1 MDSTRDAQL
10 HPFAAVPPPHTQPEP
25 EPEASAKPLHLRHL
39 ISPAAASVANT
50 PAKTIAI
57 DKLRRELFGMS
68 QKCWKHMGWEDIA
81 AALEQGFT
89 EEHLV
94 AVAAAIGESRYIKGI
109 STFLPLEELWEA
121 LRHANDTPLEPSEI
135 FRGLEVQ
142 HIGDLKHPGPDKCGY
157 GLGTALGKPDK
168 KNHVWVDFSD
178 AGGPPA
184 VLVPCGSKKRQA
196 ESGSSSAT
204 LAEASLKRPGP
215 PGLKMSLA
223 VIKVRTERLLRQ
235 RGVLWEDAVEAIKLI
250 SNADVLE
257 LVVAEMEEPGAFI
270 TRLLGGIPLK
280 KINSSI
286 IPGSR
291 LRTERGELDENQLAV
306 VVENRAPIHSL
317 PSRDNKLLKPGRL
330 QEYLDTIFGR
340 KDGTPGLY
348 GKSSASRRI
357 YEKCTVQCSTAYL
370 KQHNL
375 DEVDGRG
382 NLIYGALQ
390 KVTLNLCGMG
400 IARDRLAAGKSH
412 LDDTV
417 RELGCQ
423 CKPPSGSAAWMRGG
437 KHQSKDRPDATHSM
451 IVAREEECRYWEAAL
466 NLTTYGWAIDDM
478 NIRHLAPLLT
488 FIPNLGCL
496 RLCDNKIADKGL
508 EALCKRLPLCV
519 EELTGCSG
527 LVTLELQENHIGDDG
542 IAALALALP
551 SLVELQELYLQ
562 NNRFRQ
568 INSLA
573 ESLPHCLQLRELQ
586 LGGNRITSVGAE
598 ALAKVMPVCCNRK
611 PGLSVLGLSANLIDD
626 QGARALASVLPS
638 CKHLTRVMIQMNQ
651 FRQADDGLNVA
662 PPVSAVVRVNDSRQ
676 LVIQSKC
683 KGAASAV
690 QPCTVKSSGERAKRL
705 MGIGK
710 PAGAAGAAKVVQGEG
725 PAVLGDPGE
734 LIGGSFEPWDFSA
747 AAAEEL
753 HLVLDTPTERII
765 TEPRTVN
772 GDDMYGRR
780 LARHTRTVKFFVD
793 VAFVDVAETVLSAY
807 LYPDGRTALEA
818 LKPGWLTLTL
828 DPRRPPRPDYT

>member
-1 MDSTRDAQL
+1 MQDGAV
-10 HPFAAVPPPHTQPEP
+10 VPPPHTQPEP
-25 EPEASAKPLHLRHL
+25 EPEASARPLHLRHL
-39 ISPAAASVANT
+39 ISPAAASVPNT
-50 PAKTIAI
+50 PAKTVAI

-68 QKCWKHMGWEDIA
+68 QKCWKHTGWEDIA
-81 AALEQGFT
+81 AALQQGFT

-94 AVAAAIGESRYIKGI
+94 AVAAAIGEQRYIKGI

-142 HIGDLKHPGPDKCGY
+142 HVGDRKHPGPDKCGY
-157 GLGTALGKPDK
+157 GIGTALGNPDK
-168 KNHVWVDFSD
+168 KNRVWVDFSGS
-178 AGGPPA
+178 GGPAA
-184 VLVPCGSKKRQA
+184 VLVPCGSRKRQA
-196 ESGSSSAT
+196 EVGSSSAAK
-204 LAEASLKRPGP
+204 AEASLKRPGP

-223 VIKVRTERLLRQ
+223 VIKAKTERLLRQ
-235 RGVLWEDAVEAIKLI
+235 RGVLWADAVEAIKKI

-270 TRLLGGIPLK
+270 IRLLGGIPLSK
-280 KINSSI
+280 VDSLI

-291 LRTERGELDENQLAV
+291 LRKERGELDENQVAV
-306 VVENRAPIHSL
+306 VVENGAPIRSL

-357 YEKCTVQCSTAYL
+357 YETCTVQRSTEYL
-370 KQHNL
+370 QQHNL

-382 NLIYGALQ
+382 NLIYGAVQ

-400 IARDRLAAGKSH
+400 IARDRLAAGKTH

-417 RELGCQ
+417 RELGCK
-423 CKPPSGSAAWMRGG
+423 CKPPCGSDAWLRGG
-437 KHQSKDRPDATHSM
+437 KHPSKDRPEATHRM
-451 IVAREEECRYWEAAL
+451 VLAREEECKYWEAAL
-466 NLTTYGWAIDDM
+466 KLTTYGWAIDDM
-478 NIRHLAPLLT
+478 NIRTLAPLLT

-508 EALCKRLPLCV
+508 EALCRRLPLCV
-519 EELTGCSG
+519 QELTGCSG
-527 LVTLELQENHIGDDG
+527 LVTLDLQENHIGDEG

-551 SLVELQELYLQ
+551 SLVELEELYLQ

-568 INSLA
+568 IGSLA
-573 ESLPHCLQLRELQ
+573 ESLPQCPQLKELQ

-598 ALAKVMPVCCNRK
+598 ALAKVLPVCCGRK

-626 QGARALASVLPS
+626 EGARALASVLPS
-638 CKHLTRVMIQMNQ
+638 CKRLTRVMIQMNQ
-651 FRQADDGLNVA
+651 FKQADDGLKGA
-662 PPVSAVVRVNDSRQ
+662 PPVSAVVRVNDLRQ
-676 LVIQSKC
+676 LVIQSKR
-683 KGAASAV
+683 KGADSAV

-705 MGIGK
+705 LGIGK
-710 PAGAAGAAKVVQGEG
+710 PAGAAGAANVVQGEG
-725 PAVLGDPGE
+725 PAVYGDPGE

-753 HLVLDTPTERII
+753 HLVLDTPTERVM
-765 TEPRTVN
+765 TEPRTVA
-772 GDDMYGRR
+772 GDDLYGRR
-780 LARHTRTVKFFVD
+780 LASHTRTVKFFID

-807 LYPDGRTALEA
+807 LYADGRTALEA
-818 LKPGWLTLTL
+818 LKPGWLTLIL
-828 DPRRPPRPDYT
+828 DPKRPPRPD